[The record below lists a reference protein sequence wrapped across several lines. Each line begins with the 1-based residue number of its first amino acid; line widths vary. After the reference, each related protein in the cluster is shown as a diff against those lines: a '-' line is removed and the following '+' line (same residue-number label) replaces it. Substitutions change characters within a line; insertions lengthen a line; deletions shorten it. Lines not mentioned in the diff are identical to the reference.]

1 MTEEDECSN
10 HSAPSSSQPSQR
22 TLLHVSIVQ
31 STTQGISM
39 ALSKPTNT
47 KNFLTTPEVLQPFAS
62 VTLLTP
68 EQIPTP
74 LSPHRYDPE
83 LGAVPTLL
91 QLREPPRL
99 RAGSRQRPSAAP
111 TRHTRAEGSQ
121 APRDSAPFRA
131 RRASHRTPSAVVV
144 GGVRG
149 GGGPRGVSCGR
160 GAEITW
166 CGAAGKL
173 RGGATLPPFSCGAQC
188 VSPVPGRAEG
198 ARGRGRRLGEGGGRR
213 RGPCSGDRSVPE
225 GGAGAACGAAG
236 RGIRSAPSPGVVL
249 PSRPL
254 RKERRRARFQHRH
267 VRPEPHRPHHGG
279 SAQRDRLGGL

>member
-39 ALSKPTNT
+39 ALSKPRNT

-62 VTLLTP
+62 VTLMTP

-111 TRHTRAEGSQ
+111 IRHTRAEGSQ

-149 GGGPRGVSCGR
+149 GGGRGACHVGVALRSRDAGRPESSEEEPRCRHFPAAPSVCPLSPAERKARGGGDGGWGRGV
-160 GAEITW
+160 
-166 CGAAGKL
+166 
-173 RGGATLPPFSCGAQC
+173 GGGG
-188 VSPVPGRAEG
+188 VPARVTGPSLRAE
-198 ARGRGRRLGEGGGRR
+198 RGPPAAR
-213 RGPCSGDRSVPE
+213 RGEESVQLHPP
-225 GGAGAACGAAG
+225 A
-236 RGIRSAPSPGVVL
+236 
-249 PSRPL
+249 
-254 RKERRRARFQHRH
+254 
-267 VRPEPHRPHHGG
+267 
-279 SAQRDRLGGL
+279 